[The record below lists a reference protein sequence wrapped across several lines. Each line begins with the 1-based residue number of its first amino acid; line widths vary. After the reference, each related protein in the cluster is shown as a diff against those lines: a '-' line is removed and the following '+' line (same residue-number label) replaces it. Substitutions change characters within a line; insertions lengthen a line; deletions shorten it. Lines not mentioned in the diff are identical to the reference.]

1 MCWYWFLDG
10 ATTGAPGSGQ
20 GVWSSVL
27 GSESEATFRP
37 PDPEDEEE
45 GCSVDGGDKIY
56 KSVVG
61 LKNQSGGLAWGREWE

>member
-1 MCWYWFLDG
+1 
-10 ATTGAPGSGQ
+10 
-20 GVWSSVL
+20 VL